1 MPEHES
7 QQRTPNTGIII
18 AWHPAATRPWCCQR
32 LRAALVAGVGGRRT
46 NQTLPQSKKEAVVGG
61 PAVAGSTRR
70 EHASSN
76 RRLKGWFDL
85 LPYLALPGAR
95 GAAHIQPALRDA
107 LLPVRVEGRG
117 PIALPPPPLPAA
129 TVPGARAARKHGGDG
144 PQVEVVLWRPADRE
158 TAAVPSSAP
167 RATTAAAEVG
177 SPRPSVTAG
186 WSWTARAEQW
196 LEQARE
202 AGSRRN
208 PETGEASGRK
218 KKALDAE
225 IFTGTVIRGGV
236 KVSRRLM
243 IGWCKSF
250 LLSWLS

>member
-1 MPEHES
+1 
-7 QQRTPNTGIII
+7 
-18 AWHPAATRPWCCQR
+18 
-32 LRAALVAGVGGRRT
+32 
-46 NQTLPQSKKEAVVGG
+46 
-61 PAVAGSTRR
+61 
-70 EHASSN
+70 
-76 RRLKGWFDL
+76 
-85 LPYLALPGAR
+85 
-95 GAAHIQPALRDA
+95 
-107 LLPVRVEGRG
+107 VEGGG

-208 PETGEASGRK
+208 PETKSRDRKSVGAEEESSRCRDIYRNSDSRWSEGEP
-218 KKALDAE
+218 
-225 IFTGTVIRGGV
+225 
-236 KVSRRLM
+236 
-243 IGWCKSF
+243 
-250 LLSWLS
+250 